1 MSKSKAIPK
10 KILLSRLEQWSFKNG
25 LEEDPYLAS
34 VTQAINTSSSL
45 DFWSSLD
52 PDENLPRPQATSGSV
67 QIKLARYMAIIRNV
81 TVFLPVG
88 ITWKAISEATTKFA
102 EFTSTNAA
110 APVNFLEF
118 WQNGYGFLDPTWRIG
133 NVAELDFWIIILI
146 IALTIFSTTFLKI
159 GRSIEEKEQAIIDRE
174 RKVISLEI
182 QSYFSTPRGVSK
194 KGVDESLAKAL
205 RNLTSATEAIALAAA
220 NLRSSVKMQPELQE
234 IQSEV
239 TSFHKRL
246 GSILKVTK
254 E

>member
-1 MSKSKAIPK
+1 MAKSKAIPK

-25 LEEDPYLAS
+25 IEGDPYVAS

-45 DFWSSLD
+45 DFWSSLN
-52 PDENLPRPQATSGSV
+52 PEEHLPRPQATSGSN
-67 QIKLARYMAIIRNV
+67 QMKLAKYSAILRNV

-88 ITWKAISEATTKFA
+88 ITWKAISEATTTFA
-102 EFTSTNAA
+102 QFTSTNAA

-118 WQNGYGFLDPTWRIG
+118 WQNGYGFLDPKWRIG
-133 NVAELDFWIIILI
+133 HVAELDFWIIIAV
-146 IALTIFSTTFLKI
+146 IALTIMSTTFHNI
-159 GRSIEEKEQAIIDRE
+159 GRTKAQREQELLDKE
-174 RKVISLEI
+174 RKVLSLEL
-182 QSYFSTPRGVSK
+182 QSYFSAPRSVSK

-220 NLRSSVKMQPELQE
+220 NLRTSVRVQPELQE
-234 IQSEV
+234 IQGEV

-246 GSILKVTK
+246 GSILKGNR

>member
-1 MSKSKAIPK
+1 MAKSKTIPK
-10 KILLSRLEQWSFKNG
+10 KILLSRLEQWASKNG
-25 LEEDPYLAS
+25 LEGDPYLAS
-34 VTQAINTSSSL
+34 LTQAISTNSSM

-52 PDENLPRPQATSGSV
+52 PDEHLPHPQAKSGST
-67 QIKLARYMAIIRNV
+67 QIKLAKYTAIIRNV

-118 WQNGYGFLDPTWRIG
+118 WQNGYGFLDPKWRIG
-133 NVAELDFWIIILI
+133 NVAELDFWIIIAV
-146 IALTIFSTTFLKI
+146 IALTIFSTTFLNM
-159 GRSIEEKEQAIIDRE
+159 GRSIAEKEQTNIDRE
-174 RKVISLEI
+174 RKVISLEL
-182 QSYFSTPRGVSK
+182 QSYFSVPRVVSK

-220 NLRSSVKMQPELQE
+220 NLRGSLKIQPELQE

-239 TSFHKRL
+239 TSFYKRL
-246 GSILKVTK
+246 GSILKANR